1 MTFVPAGLTLLALT
15 IVAVG
20 FRFSRGSRRPTLLRV
35 GAVTTAMGLVLLWL
49 LPFWAFRL
57 DVGPL
62 AMPIFV
68 AALLVAGS
76 VFGLGLQLTAH
87 ACGAQ
92 ENSRNDALF
101 DDFVRHNEL
110 P

>member
-1 MTFVPAGLTLLALT
+1 MTYVPAGLTLLALT

-20 FRFSRGSRRPTLLRV
+20 FRFSRSSRRPTLLRG
-35 GAVTTAMGLVLLWL
+35 GAVTTAFGLILLWL
-49 LPFWAFRL
+49 LPFSVFRVDTGL
-57 DVGPL
+57 W

-68 AALLVAGS
+68 AALLAAGS
-76 VFGLGLQLTAH
+76 VLGLGLQLMAR
-87 ACGAQ
+87 ACGEQ
-92 ENSRNDALF
+92 EDSRNDTLF